1 MPDPPP
7 PSIVRPHPASPSTVI
22 VNVPNTL
29 TGIRFLLAI
38 LTFVLLPLDLVWAAL
53 VVFLIAVSTDWID
66 GYWARKYNQVTQFGR
81 IFDPFVDKIII
92 CGTFVFLVAMAGSG
106 IAAWVAVVVMGREML
121 VTVIRSFVEQH
132 GGDFSAN
139 WPGKWKMVL
148 QCASVVLSMIVM
160 GIEPARGYTTWY
172 GIAGLESTVLVYLFN
187 VVLWG
192 MIALTLASGG
202 IYVRDALRMIVS
214 GQLTSGKP

>member
-1 MPDPPP
+1 MSDKPI
-7 PSIVRPHPASPSTVI
+7 PSNVI

-29 TGIRFLLAI
+29 TGIRFI
-38 LTFVLLPLDLVWAAL
+38 LSIVAFVLLPLNQIWAAL
-53 VVFLIAVSTDWID
+53 AIFILAVSTDWID
-66 GYWARKYNQVTQFGR
+66 GYWARRYNQVTQFGR

-92 CGTFVFLVAMAGSG
+92 CGTFVFLVAMPGSG

-148 QCASVVLSMIVM
+148 QCASAILSMLTLGLHAGQGV
-160 GIEPARGYTTWY
+160 TTWY
-172 GIAGLESTVLVYLFN
+172 GLAGLEATWFVYLFN
-187 VVLWG
+187 FILWG
-192 MIALTLASGG
+192 TIGLTLASGT
-202 IYVRDALRMIVS
+202 IYIGDALRFIR
-214 GQLTSGKP
+214 SGKTSSTP

>member
-1 MPDPPP
+1 MSDKPI
-7 PSIVRPHPASPSTVI
+7 PSNVI

-29 TGIRFLLAI
+29 TAIRFVLSI
-38 LTFVLLPLDLVWAAL
+38 VGFVLLPLHLVWGAL
-53 VVFLIAVSTDWID
+53 AIFIIAVSTDWID

-92 CGTFVFLVAMAGSG
+92 CGTFVFLVALPGSG

-148 QCASVVLSMIVM
+148 QCAAAILSMLALELSDGTAI
-160 GIEPARGYTTWY
+160 TTWY
-172 GIAGLESTVLVYLFN
+172 GLSNFHSPTLVNAIGSDAFVAYLFN
-187 VVLWG
+187 LNLWG
-192 MIALTLASGG
+192 MVGLTLASGW
-202 IYVRDALRMIVS
+202 IYVVDAMRMIRS
-214 GQLTSGKP
+214 GQLTSK

>member
-1 MPDPPP
+1 MSDKPI
-7 PSIVRPHPASPSTVI
+7 PSSVI

-29 TGIRFLLAI
+29 TGIRFLLSIVA
-38 LTFVLLPLDLVWAAL
+38 FVLLPLHFIWAAL
-53 VVFLIAVSTDWID
+53 AIFIIAVSTDWID

-92 CGTFVFLVAMAGSG
+92 CGTFVFLVALPGSG

-139 WPGKWKMVL
+139 WPGKWKMVF
-148 QCASVVLSMIVM
+148 QCASAILSMIVLGM
-160 GIEPARGYTTWY
+160 DEGTAQTTWY
-172 GIAGLESTVLVYLFN
+172 GLANVSPAWLVYLFN
-187 VVLWG
+187 LVLWG
-192 MIALTLASGG
+192 TITLTLASGW
-202 IYVRDALRMIVS
+202 IYIVDAIRMI
-214 GQLTSGKP
+214 QSGKLSSK